1 MIKFFRRIRQKLLS
15 ENKFS
20 KYLIYA
26 IGEIV
31 LVVIGI
37 LIALGINNWNEQN
50 KTNAEESEYLVN
62 LLAEF
67 KANQEELKTN
77 IEYHKF
83 VKLKTKELSEL
94 INPNPKDIAS
104 NKLDTLMWAM
114 AFIPEF
120 KALNS
125 MASSQKLEIVNDYE
139 LKNEIANWKLTYELY
154 SYSLKITYD
163 QFNSHIY
170 PFMSKNYQIKNAKS
184 WLFQADKSD
193 FIINQESM
201 LSNPIFENQVK
212 LRNLNA
218 ENIYKRA
225 TKLFGIQENVIN
237 LIEVK
242 LEDKK

>member
-1 MIKFFRRIRQKLLS
+1 MIKFFRKIRQNLLS

-26 IGEIV
+26 VGEII

-37 LIALGINNWNEQN
+37 LIALGINNWNEGN
-50 KTNAEESEYLVN
+50 KKGAEESEYLVN

-67 KANQEELKTN
+67 KVNQEELKTN
-77 IEYHKF
+77 ITHHKF
-83 VKLKTKELSEL
+83 VKLKTKELSDL
-94 INPNPKDIAS
+94 INPNPKDIS
-104 NKLDTLMWAM
+104 SSKLDTLMWAM

-125 MASSQKLEIVNDYE
+125 MASSEKLEIVNDYG
-139 LKNEIANWKLTYELY
+139 LKNEIANWRLTYELY

-170 PFMSKNYQIKNAKS
+170 PFMSKNYQLKNFKS
-184 WLFQADKSD
+184 PLFKGDKSY
-193 FIINQESM
+193 FLVSQKPI

-212 LRNLNA
+212 IRNINA
-218 ENIYKRA
+218 ENIFQRA
-225 TKLFGIQENVIN
+225 TKLFGIQENIIN
-237 LIEVK
+237 LIELK
-242 LEDKK
+242 LER